1 MKILITLAFALMI
14 GMVYADGCCGCACCK
29 PTFDVKA
36 MSKQD
41 REFLA
46 QANMMA
52 MAGSGNKMECCA
64 KPEKKMKMKKASKSM
79 KRAKAR
85 ATAR

>member
-36 MSKQD
+36 MSSKD
-41 REFLA
+41 RDFLA

-52 MAGSGNKMECCA
+52 MAGSGQKMACCA
-64 KPEKKMKMKKASKSM
+64 KTEKKMKMKKLSKSL
-79 KRAKAR
+79 KRLKVR